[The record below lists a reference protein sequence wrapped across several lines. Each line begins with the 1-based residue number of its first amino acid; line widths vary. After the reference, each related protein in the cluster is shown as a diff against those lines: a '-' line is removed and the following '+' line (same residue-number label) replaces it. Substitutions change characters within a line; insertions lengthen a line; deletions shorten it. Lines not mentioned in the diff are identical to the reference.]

1 MDDASTLTEHSVDIS
16 ITATA
21 PTVTDIVDV
30 AVVSNGQFRLLLH
43 SSTQS
48 RRWMQ
53 LYNLSTM
60 ISDGAAMMFSAVPIG
75 GAVPLGAGVA
85 RIDTLSDRVLL
96 ADVTADRTTLLV
108 GNASTAASSTLYTDV
123 GALWLDF
130 VLARCALLVLRR
142 NDSNVVRRVDLSSV
156 LCATTVPPPSTTS
169 FNGTTRTF
177 ETARTESG
185 IVGGGLVPGFEG
197 TIDPRGAYAGRPPLL
212 GRGVDPARA
221 DTNAYGPFSILMIV
235 VAILAC
241 VVLSALV
248 GRAVRHYV
256 RQGRVAPNR
265 GNPWR
270 NLGD

>member
-1 MDDASTLTEHSVDIS
+1 MIERIVDIS

-30 AVVSNGQFRLLLH
+30 AVVSNGQFRLLLN
-43 SSTQS
+43 SLTES

-60 ISDGAAMMFSAVPIG
+60 ISGNGDAMMMFSAVPIG
-75 GAVPLGAGVA
+75 RAVLVDAAVA
-85 RIDTLSDRVLL
+85 RIDSLSDRVLL

-130 VLARCALLVLRR
+130 VLARCALLVLNR
-142 NDSNVVRRVDLSSV
+142 NDRSVVRRVDLSSL
-156 LCATTVPPPSTTS
+156 LCATTVPPPSTTR

-177 ETARTESG
+177 ETARTDSG
-185 IVGGGLVPGFEG
+185 IAGGGLVPGFEG

-248 GRAVRHYV
+248 GRAVRQYV